1 MKKRVKQYGIVG
13 LVLVVFGGAWAAYC
27 GCSQEPKTVVATLP
41 KDQGEDMR
49 LSQIHHV
56 ASRDGIKEW
65 ALDAESVQYQKTE
78 NRTVLKH
85 LSATFFLKDSR
96 RIHLTS
102 RDGILLTET
111 KDLEVSGDVVVRSGP
126 YELNADRLHYDHE
139 NRSISTDGP
148 VVMKGRGI
156 DLTGKGLVFSLH
168 TERALI
174 KHDVEA
180 LFKDVRLL

>member
-1 MKKRVKQYGIVG
+1 MRIRVSPYRIIG
-13 LVLVVFGGAWAAYC
+13 LMLVVLGGTWAAYC
-27 GCSQEPKTVVATLP
+27 GLRQEPETMVPTLP
-41 KDQGEDMR
+41 KDQGEDIS
-49 LSQIHHV
+49 LSQIHHI

-65 ALDAESVQYQKTE
+65 TLDAESAQYQKTE
-78 NRTVLKH
+78 NKTVLKH
-85 LSATFFLKDSR
+85 ISATFFLKDSR
-96 RIHLTS
+96 SIHLTS

-126 YELNADRLHYDHE
+126 YELNTERLHYDHK

-156 DLTGKGLVFSLH
+156 DLTGKGLVFSLN

-174 KHDVEA
+174 KGDVEA
-180 LFKDVRLL
+180 LFKNVRLL